1 MKKNVLLI
9 LFIIGV
15 LIIGVPQFRILLN
28 ELQTATQL
36 QSYTEIAEVYPEQDL
51 NRYMET
57 LEQIN

>member
-1 MKKNVLLI
+1 MKKNVSLI

-36 QSYTEIAEVYPEQDL
+36 QSYTEVVEVYPEQDL
-51 NRYMET
+51 NIYME
-57 LEQIN
+57 IGRAHV